1 MSNFN
6 TVTPTNE
13 SEEGDLYLLG
23 RGTTSRTQKR
33 EIVAAGI
40 ANARWSSEAV
50 YLAGSNT
57 VGSDGVNYQ
66 AVTDSGA
73 GTPAGVIDP
82 TTDNL
87 ETHWVKFVNY
97 KESGGLVKGD
107 IETNSFVK
115 TPEIK
120 VTKIINI
127 DGTETTPVEIP
138 SLENRMAIAWVSF
151 NGKGVPSII
160 NHKNVSTV
168 TSNATGDYTIT
179 FKVPLPNDKYTVVT
193 SGRYKVGDTGTDTMQ
208 GEQVSPNGQTTTTL
222 RIAAGRSREGYFDG
236 NDLELVNVVIFSG

>member
-13 SEEGDLYLLG
+13 SQEGDLYLLG

-33 EIVAAGI
+33 EIVAAGL
-40 ANARWSSEAV
+40 ANARWSPEAV
-50 YLAGSNT
+50 YLAGSNI

-66 AVTDSGA
+66 AVTDSGT
-73 GTPAGVIDP
+73 GTAAGVIDP
-82 TTDNL
+82 TTDSSSS
-87 ETHWVKFVNY
+87 HWKKFINY
-97 KESGGLVKGD
+97 KESGGLVNGD

-115 TPEIK
+115 APEIK
-120 VTKIINI
+120 VNKILNV

-138 SLENRMAIAWVSF
+138 SLNDRMAVAWVSF

-160 NHKNVSTV
+160 SSKNVSTV

-179 FKVPLPNDKYTVVT
+179 FKEPLPNDMYTVVT
-193 SGRYKVGDTGTDTMQ
+193 SGRYTVGEIDANIVQ

-222 RIAAGRSREGYFDG
+222 RIAAGRTRAGYAEG
-236 NDLELVNVVIFSG
+236 NDLELINVVIFGG

>member
-33 EIVAAGI
+33 DIVAAGI

-66 AVTDSGA
+66 AVTDSGT
-73 GTPAGVIDP
+73 GTVAGVIDP
-82 TTDNL
+82 TTDTNAD
-87 ETHWVKFVNY
+87 HWKKFVNY
-97 KESGGLVKGD
+97 KESGGLVEGF

-115 TPEIK
+115 APEVRVDTIKGLNTDLPLNLEPLTP
-120 VTKIINI
+120 
-127 DGTETTPVEIP
+127 DAYG
-138 SLENRMAIAWVSF
+138 SF
-151 NGKGVPSII
+151 NGIGVPSLLK
-160 NHKNVSTV
+160 NLNVSTV
-168 TSNATGDYTIT
+168 TRLTTGVYEVVLKNTMPDDNYVVLVSSVGNETAAIINSNNSFNIRTYDY
-179 FKVPLPNDKYTVVT
+179 D
-193 SGRYKVGDTGTDTMQ
+193 GRPYDRSY
-208 GEQVSPNGQTTTTL
+208 VSFIVYGGKL
-222 RIAAGRSREGYFDG
+222 
-236 NDLELVNVVIFSG
+236 

>member
-50 YLAGSNT
+50 YLAGSNI

-66 AVTDSGA
+66 AVTDSGS
-73 GTPAGVIDP
+73 GTSAGVVDP
-82 TTDNL
+82 TTDSSAV
-87 ETHWVKFVNY
+87 HWKKFVNY
-97 KESGGLVKGD
+97 KETGGLVGGD

-115 TPEIK
+115 APEIK
-120 VTKIINI
+120 TNKIIHT
-127 DGTETTPVEIP
+127 DGTETTAVEIP
-138 SLENRMAIAWVSF
+138 SLNDRLVIARVNF
-151 NGKGVPSII
+151 NGTGVVAIREAI
-160 NHKNVSTV
+160 NVSTV
-168 TSNATGDYTIT
+168 TDNSTGDYTIN
-179 FKVPLPNDKYTVVT
+179 FLEELPDGNYTVVCTAGDSAGST
-193 SGRYKVGDTGTDTMQ
+193 SIVTIKGTP
-208 GEQVSPNGQTTTTL
+208 STTSL
-222 RIAAGRSREGYFDG
+222 NIVIRDG
-236 NDLELVNVVIFSG
+236 NDVLNDRAYVNVVIYGG